1 MKTKFKTKSMVLL
14 GLLTALIM
22 VFSMTPIGSIPVG
35 PLVITLNVVPVAIA
49 AIALG
54 PIGGAAMGA
63 VFGLF
68 SFLQCFGIGVLS
80 PMGEALANIDP
91 VLAFIQRFVPRVLD
105 GFLVGLIFN
114 AITKI
119 KSLKG
124 YYVVTGVI
132 SALFGLA
139 LFISAMMLVGYEK
152 GAKYN
157 MSPDMYDLMT
167 SGGLIAYICA
177 FVGVLCFIIG
187 YQIVSS
193 KKLSR
198 TQVACSI
205 AGFFSALLNTIFFM
219 SALVLL
225 FGNTEYM
232 KEKINGKNVIL
243 FIVTSVGVNAL
254 FEMVIATLVS
264 GAVGNALAKAKLID
278 LPVSEENSQKSKKN
292 NK

>member
-1 MKTKFKTKSMVLL
+1 MKKKFNTKSMVLL

-68 SFLQCFGIGVLS
+68 SFLQCFNIGVPSL
-80 PMGEALANIDP
+80 MGETLANINP

-105 GFLVGLIFN
+105 GFLVGLIFKG
-114 AITKI
+114 ITKI
-119 KSLKG
+119 KSIRG
-124 YYVVTGVI
+124 YYVVTGII

-139 LFISAMMLVGYEK
+139 LFMSAMMLVGYEK
-152 GAKYN
+152 GEKYN

-177 FVGVLCFIIG
+177 FVGLLCFIVG

-193 KKLSR
+193 KKLNQ

-205 AGFFSALLNTIFFM
+205 AGFFSALLNTVFFM
-219 SALVLL
+219 SALVIL

-232 KEKINGKNVIL
+232 KEKIDGKNVIL

-254 FEMVIATLVS
+254 FEIVIATLVS

-278 LPVSEENSQKSKKN
+278 LPVSEETSPKSKKN
-292 NK
+292 KK